1 MGKKKVIATILV
13 SISMATTLLTG
24 CTSSIGID
32 NNSKKQIV
40 FFSNKIEAVDT
51 YNKLVEK
58 FEAEN
63 PDIDVVVSAPPD
75 ATTVLKTRLVKG
87 DAPDIIS
94 LSADRSFADFV
105 DANIL
110 EDLSGKIDFSV
121 IDPIYN
127 QMLKALEIES
137 VDGIYGVPYALNAS
151 GVIYNKDIFEEL
163 GLSIP
168 KTWDEFLGL
177 AQAVQ
182 DNGITPFYFTLKESW
197 TSLPA
202 WNNISSTL
210 VSSDS
215 FKKVNS
221 KETTF
226 NEIYS
231 ETTDKIMKLM
241 KYGHSDNFGVGYNDG
256 NTAFAN
262 GESAMYLQGSYAIP
276 AILTVNPDLNLG
288 MFPLPASNNE
298 EENKL
303 VSGVDVYFA
312 ITKDSKNKEESI
324 RFINFLLEEEN
335 AKTYIDEQSAFSAV
349 KGVVQEDSKFEGFDE
364 FFENSR
370 VVDFQDHYYPAEL
383 PASDMIQ
390 TYLLDGDKN
399 KFLNNF
405 QKEWLKANRQY
416 IKE

>member
-32 NNSKKQIV
+32 NSKKQIV

-202 WNNISSTL
+202 WNTIASTL

-288 MFPLPASNNE
+288 MFTMPASNYE
-298 EENKL
+298 DENKL

-312 ITKDSKNKEESI
+312 I
-324 RFINFLLEEEN
+324 
-335 AKTYIDEQSAFSAV
+335 
-349 KGVVQEDSKFEGFDE
+349 
-364 FFENSR
+364 
-370 VVDFQDHYYPAEL
+370 P
-383 PASDMIQ
+383 
-390 TYLLDGDKN
+390 
-399 KFLNNF
+399 
-405 QKEWLKANRQY
+405 
-416 IKE
+416 